1 MRAYGWR
8 ITDLRYA
15 ARGLGERAEGRPVLI
30 RTKDPRYAARYYSFA
45 VGMTKKASQS
55 RDIKN
60 TNKDNGL
67 IVIVLSHGK
76 ALSVRISRVS
86 RGVRNEPV
94 HQASSEPSS
103 CYT

>member
-67 IVIVLSHGK
+67 THRHRAQSWQG
-76 ALSVRISRVS
+76 AF
-86 RGVRNEPV
+86 GTYF
-94 HQASSEPSS
+94 SSFTGCTKRTGPSGLF
-103 CYT
+103 